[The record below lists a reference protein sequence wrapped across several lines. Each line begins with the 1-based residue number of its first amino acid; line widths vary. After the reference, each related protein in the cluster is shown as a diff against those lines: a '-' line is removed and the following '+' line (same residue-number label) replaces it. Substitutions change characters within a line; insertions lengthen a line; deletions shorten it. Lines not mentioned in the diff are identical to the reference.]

1 MLTSIHVGGPA
12 GSRDTWNDTVTL
24 VREAERLGV
33 DMVWSAEAWGADA
46 VSPLG
51 YLAAVTERVT
61 LGTSIMQISARSPAM
76 AAMTAL
82 TLARMTDNR
91 FILGLGVSGPQVVE
105 GLHNTRFA
113 QPLARLREYVS
124 IVRSAF
130 AGEKINHQ
138 GEHYQLPMPDG
149 PGKSLR
155 LAFEPNPNIP
165 IWLATLGPKS
175 LAFTGEAA
183 DGWAGTAFVPS
194 GAANTIGLV
203 REAAKR
209 SGRDHLAYEAGG
221 AVCFGDDLDALMEP
235 RRPGIAFTLAAMGS
249 PTQNFYNDAYSRAGY
264 AEAAARVRELYLS
277 GDRRGAAAAIPAELI
292 LETNFLGDTAAVTE
306 RVQAYADAGITVLR
320 CQPEGDTFD
329 ERLDVLGQL
338 VDITKAIK

>member
-1 MLTSIHVGGPA
+1 MLTSIQIGGPA
-12 GSRDTWNDTVTL
+12 GSRHGWNDTVTL
-24 VREAERLGV
+24 VREAERMGV

-51 YLAAVTERVT
+51 YLAAVTQRVT

-82 TLARMTDNR
+82 SLARMTDNR

-113 QPLARLREYVS
+113 QPLARLREYVA
-124 IVRSAF
+124 IVRAAF
-130 AGEKINHQ
+130 AGEKIDHQ
-138 GEHYQLPMPDG
+138 GAHYQLPLPDG

-165 IWLATLGPKS
+165 IWLATLGPRS

-183 DGWAGTAFVPS
+183 DGWAGTSFVPS
-194 GAANTIGLV
+194 GANETLGVVQA
-203 REAAKR
+203 AAKA
-209 SGRDHLAYEAGG
+209 SGRQLAYEAGG
-221 AVCFGDDLDALMEP
+221 AVRFGDDLDALMEP
-235 RRPGIAFTLAAMGS
+235 RRGGIAFTLAAMGS

-264 AEAAARVRELYLS
+264 AEAAAKVRELYLA

-292 LETNFLGDTAAVTE
+292 LETNFLGDVAAVTE

-320 CQPEGDTFD
+320 CQPEGDTLD
-329 ERLDVLGQL
+329 ERLDTLGQL
-338 VDITKAIK
+338 LDITKAIN

>member
-12 GSRDTWNDTVTL
+12 GSRDSWNDTVTL

-76 AAMTAL
+76 TAMTAL
-82 TLARMTDNR
+82 TIARMTDNR

-113 QPLARLREYVS
+113 QPLARLAEYVD
-124 IVRSAF
+124 IIRSAF
-130 AGEKINHQ
+130 AGDKIKHQ
-138 GEHYQLPMPDG
+138 GDHYQLPLPDG

-155 LAFEPNPNIP
+155 LAFEPNPDIP

-183 DGWAGTAFVPS
+183 DGWAGTSFVPS
-194 GAANTIGLV
+194 GAAETLGIV
-203 REAAKR
+203 RAAAQQC
-209 SGRDHLAYEAGG
+209 GRNNLMYEAGG
-221 AVCFGDDLDALMEP
+221 AVSFGDDIDALMEP
-235 RRPGIAFTLAAMGS
+235 RRPGIAFTLGAMGS
-249 PTQNFYNDAYSRAGY
+249 ATQNFYNDAYSRAGY
-264 AEAAARVRELYLS
+264 AEAAAKVRDMYLK
-277 GDRRGAAAAIPAELI
+277 GDRSGAAAAIPAELI

-320 CQPEGDTFD
+320 CQPEGDTLD
-329 ERLDVLGQL
+329 ERLDTLGRI
-338 VDITKAIK
+338 VDITKTIK